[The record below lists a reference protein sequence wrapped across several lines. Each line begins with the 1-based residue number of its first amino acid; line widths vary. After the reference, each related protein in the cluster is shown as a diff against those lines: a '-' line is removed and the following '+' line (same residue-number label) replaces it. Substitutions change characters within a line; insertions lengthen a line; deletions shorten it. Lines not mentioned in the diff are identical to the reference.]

1 MSGKQASAAATL
13 EGRPVEVA
21 LAVESVIGGGVGV
34 GSTGSIGSTGSGMSL
49 VYAEFLAPGKL
60 CFARDFAYPRRAQ
73 DDTVRPVHAHPME
86 KSLRGFTLIELLVV
100 IVVIAILISLAL
112 PVFNTVQER
121 GRMTQ
126 DLNNLR
132 QIGIAT
138 QTYLNDNDN
147 VLFTTGGIWMTQ
159 LHPKYLPSW
168 KIFQSPFDHRVAS
181 EDNAAAPVSYGF
193 NGHSVIGISAD
204 KIVRPTAFILFAPAQ
219 AQGAVVAFSG
229 IPAAAVT
236 VYRAT
241 SSPGGVAVGGTHNR
255 RTRINALFADLHVEN
270 MAWTD
275 FLLDQDTGNT
285 QADANFRWDYGGH
298 GVAP

>member
-1 MSGKQASAAATL
+1 M
-13 EGRPVEVA
+13 
-21 LAVESVIGGGVGV
+21 
-34 GSTGSIGSTGSGMSL
+34 
-49 VYAEFLAPGKL
+49 
-60 CFARDFAYPRRAQ
+60 RA
-73 DDTVRPVHAHPME
+73 VHAHPME

-159 LHPKYLPSW
+159 LRPKYLPNW

-219 AQGAVVAFSG
+219 DGNTTKVNFQGVAAV
-229 IPAAAVT
+229 AVT
-236 VYRAT
+236 VYKARST
-241 SSPGGVAVGGTHNR
+241 PPSVDAVGGTHNR

-275 FLLDQDTGNT
+275 FLLDQDAGNT
-285 QADANFRWDYGGH
+285 QADANFRWNYGGP
-298 GVAP
+298 GVPP

>member
-1 MSGKQASAAATL
+1 M
-13 EGRPVEVA
+13 
-21 LAVESVIGGGVGV
+21 
-34 GSTGSIGSTGSGMSL
+34 
-49 VYAEFLAPGKL
+49 
-60 CFARDFAYPRRAQ
+60 
-73 DDTVRPVHAHPME
+73 RPVHAHPME

-159 LHPKYLPSW
+159 LRPKYLPNW
-168 KIFQSPFDHRVAS
+168 KIFQSPFDYRVAS
-181 EDNAAAPVSYGF
+181 EDNAAAPVSYGL
-193 NGHSVIGISAD
+193 NGNSVLGISTD

-219 AQGAVVAFSG
+219 DNNATRVNFQGVAG
-229 IPAAAVT
+229 AAVT

-241 SSPGGVAVGGTHNR
+241 SSPGGPATGGTHNR

-275 FLLDQDTGNT
+275 FLLNLDAGNP
-285 QADANFRWDYGGH
+285 QGDANFRWNYGGP
-298 GVAP
+298 GVPP

>member
-1 MSGKQASAAATL
+1 M
-13 EGRPVEVA
+13 
-21 LAVESVIGGGVGV
+21 
-34 GSTGSIGSTGSGMSL
+34 
-49 VYAEFLAPGKL
+49 
-60 CFARDFAYPRRAQ
+60 
-73 DDTVRPVHAHPME
+73 RPVHAHPME

-159 LHPKYLPSW
+159 LRPKYLPNW

-181 EDNAAAPVSYGF
+181 EDNATAPVSYGL
-193 NGHSVIGISAD
+193 NGNTGTPVLGISTD
-204 KIVRPTAFILFAPAQ
+204 KIRRPTAFILFAPAQ
-219 AQGAVVAFSG
+219 DNNAAKVNFQGVAAV
-229 IPAAAVT
+229 AVT
-236 VYRAT
+236 VYKARST
-241 SSPGGVAVGGTHNR
+241 PPGADAVGGTHNR

-270 MAWTD
+270 MAWQD
-275 FLLDQDTGNT
+275 FVTDQDAGNNE
-285 QADANFRWDYGGH
+285 ADANFRWDYDG
-298 GVAP
+298 P

>member
-1 MSGKQASAAATL
+1 M
-13 EGRPVEVA
+13 
-21 LAVESVIGGGVGV
+21 
-34 GSTGSIGSTGSGMSL
+34 
-49 VYAEFLAPGKL
+49 
-60 CFARDFAYPRRAQ
+60 
-73 DDTVRPVHAHPME
+73 RPVHAHPME

-112 PVFNTVQER
+112 PVFNIVQER

-159 LHPKYLPSW
+159 LHPKYLPNW

-181 EDNAAAPVSYGF
+181 EDNATAPVSYGL
-193 NGHSVIGISAD
+193 NGRSVLGISID
-204 KIVRPTAFILFAPAQ
+204 KIVRPTAFILFASAQ
-219 AQGAVVAFSG
+219 DNNAAKVNFQGVAG
-229 IPAAAVT
+229 AAVT
-236 VYRAT
+236 VYKAT

-255 RTRINALFADLHVEN
+255 RTRINALFADLHVDN
-270 MAWTD
+270 MAWQD
-275 FLLDQDTGNT
+275 FLLDQDAGNT